1 MTQIWDLF
9 EVWYGGGPAISCVGP
24 PLEDT
29 RRWTIHVYEREENE
43 KEGENIIELV
53 SKLEHPED
61 IVQLESKDGKDSRM
75 AVKLRQGRK
84 ASMAELTLLAKT
96 ADFHDGE
103 EDRAERGLSAVDS
116 DEEAEE
122 NDSEDDEDEKGSD
135 GQFSSQGSFADKSLY
150 PPLTAAQLQL
160 LAEQDEN
167 DVEQKPDHEET
178 KASNTTSNPKKR
190 TSIFQRIH

>member
-1 MTQIWDLF
+1 
-9 EVWYGGGPAISCVGP
+9 
-24 PLEDT
+24 
-29 RRWTIHVYEREENE
+29 
-43 KEGENIIELV
+43 V

-61 IVQLESKDGKDSRM
+61 IIQKESKDGKDSRM

-103 EDRAERGLSAVDS
+103 EDKAERGLSAVDS

-122 NDSEDDEDEKGSD
+122 NDSEDEQDEKEDSFGKL
-135 GQFSSQGSFADKSLY
+135 SSQGSFVERSSF

-160 LAEQDEN
+160 LAEQDDGEQSHN
-167 DVEQKPDHEET
+167 TIERKDDVLPPTQ
-178 KASNTTSNPKKR
+178 KKR
-190 TSIFQRIH
+190 ASIFERITH

>member
-1 MTQIWDLF
+1 M
-9 EVWYGGGPAISCVGP
+9 
-24 PLEDT
+24 
-29 RRWTIHVYEREENE
+29 
-43 KEGENIIELV
+43 

-61 IVQLESKDGKDSRM
+61 IVQKENKDGDSRM

-103 EDRAERGLSAVDS
+103 EDKAERGLSAVDS

-122 NDSEDDEDEKGSD
+122 NDSEDDEPEKQDSD
-135 GQFSSQGSFADKSLY
+135 GKLSSNGSFAEKNSF

-160 LAEQDEN
+160 LAEQE
-167 DVEQKPDHEET
+167 DVEQISPST
-178 KASNTTSNPKKR
+178 KDPVVNQSAPKKR
-190 TSIFQRIH
+190 TSIFERIK

>member
-1 MTQIWDLF
+1 
-9 EVWYGGGPAISCVGP
+9 
-24 PLEDT
+24 
-29 RRWTIHVYEREENE
+29 
-43 KEGENIIELV
+43 V

-61 IVQLESKDGKDSRM
+61 IIQKESKDGKDTRM

-122 NDSEDDEDEKGSD
+122 NDSEDDEDEKEDSLGRM
-135 GQFSSQGSFADKSLY
+135 SSQGSFVEKNSF

-160 LAEQDEN
+160 LAEQGD
-167 DVEQKPDHEET
+167 DVEQTQDKNENKGDVSAPT
-178 KASNTTSNPKKR
+178 QKKR
-190 TSIFQRIH
+190 TSIFERIK

>member
-1 MTQIWDLF
+1 
-9 EVWYGGGPAISCVGP
+9 
-24 PLEDT
+24 
-29 RRWTIHVYEREENE
+29 
-43 KEGENIIELV
+43 LV

-122 NDSEDDEDEKGSD
+122 NDSEDEDEKESD
-135 GQFSSQGSFADKSLY
+135 GQISSQGSFADKSSY

-160 LAEQDEN
+160 FAEQDEG
-167 DVEQKPDHEET
+167 DEKPLSKEET
-178 KASNTTSNPKKR
+178 KEVNATSNPKKR